1 MSGVLVCLLGSER
14 MEEMGELTP
23 DQAAK
28 KIQNMFHAHKA
39 RSWLRL
45 LVRGIYQKILDEASG
60 QYYYFNTRTG
70 QAQWTK
76 PIFLK
81 GDDDIGKTPRGKQ
94 DKRARRPVKKAE
106 DMTEDEAVRKIQG
119 MYHTRKARAWLRLL
133 VRGIYQKVYDP
144 DSGEYYYFNTRT
156 KQAQWTKPIF
166 LKGDDDIGKTPR
178 KNVDKAAHRPKKARP
193 IKKAE
198 DMTDE
203 EAAHKLQGMWR
214 ARQARLAIKRMLRD
228 VWMKVYDESSGGW
241 YYFNKVTHESSWE
254 KPKLLRQ
261 SSLTETPRH
270 IRMRRAR
277 KIKKAEDMTDEEA
290 AMKLQGMWRARQAR
304 LAIKR
309 MLRDVWMK
317 VYDESSGGWYYFNKV
332 THESSWEKPK
342 LLGSSDLAKTPRH
355 KTPRQATA
363 PRKLAHEMTDEE
375 AATKLQG
382 MWRTRQARMA
392 IKRMLR
398 DVWMK
403 VFDEST
409 GGWYYWNKV
418 THESSWEK
426 PMLLRASSL
435 RETPRDVRRKK
446 VRKIKKA
453 EDMTDEEAASK
464 LQAMWRTRRSRWLLR
479 EMVKRLW
486 TKVPDGNGNF
496 YYYNQQTGESKWTKP
511 LLLDHH
517 DVDVYQPED
526 GAS

>member
-1 MSGVLVCLLGSER
+1 
-14 MEEMGELTP
+14 
-23 DQAAK
+23 
-28 KIQNMFHAHKA
+28 
-39 RSWLRL
+39 
-45 LVRGIYQKILDEASG
+45 
-60 QYYYFNTRTG
+60 
-70 QAQWTK
+70 
-76 PIFLK
+76 
-81 GDDDIGKTPRGKQ
+81 
-94 DKRARRPVKKAE
+94 
-106 DMTEDEAVRKIQG
+106 
-119 MYHTRKARAWLRLL
+119 
-133 VRGIYQKVYDP
+133 
-144 DSGEYYYFNTRT
+144 
-156 KQAQWTKPIF
+156 
-166 LKGDDDIGKTPR
+166 
-178 KNVDKAAHRPKKARP
+178 
-193 IKKAE
+193 
-198 DMTDE
+198 
-203 EAAHKLQGMWR
+203 
-214 ARQARLAIKRMLRD
+214 
-228 VWMKVYDESSGGW
+228 
-241 YYFNKVTHESSWE
+241 
-254 KPKLLRQ
+254 
-261 SSLTETPRH
+261 
-270 IRMRRAR
+270 
-277 KIKKAEDMTDEEA
+277 
-290 AMKLQGMWRARQAR
+290 MKLQGMWKARQAR
-304 LAIKR
+304 MAIKR

-355 KTPRQATA
+355 KTPRKAVA

-526 GAS
+526 GAA